1 MPGASPRGTYL
12 LIADALRKEIGK
24 GHFTEVGLPSEA
36 ALMREHGVAR
46 TTVRRALELLEKEGL
61 IRSEPGVGRVVSDG
75 SERRPLAQRMSDMI
89 AERGFAVGDAFPSE
103 ARLCEEFAVSRTA
116 LRSVLSALEGQG
128 LLEAVH
134 GKGRFV
140 RALPASTHGS

>member
-12 LIADALRKEIGK
+12 LIAEALRKEIREGS
-24 GHFTEVGLPSEA
+24 FDEMAFPSEA

-46 TTVRRALELLEKEGL
+46 TTVRRALEILEKEGL
-61 IRSEPGVGRVVSDG
+61 IHSAPGVGRVVGDG
-75 SERRPLAQRMSDMI
+75 SERRPLSQRVVDVI
-89 AERGFAVGDAFPSE
+89 AERDLAVGDAFPSE
-103 ARLCEEFAVSRTA
+103 AQLCEEFGVSRTA
-116 LRSVLSALEGQG
+116 VRSALSTMEGRG

-140 RALPASTHGS
+140 RALPARTTDS